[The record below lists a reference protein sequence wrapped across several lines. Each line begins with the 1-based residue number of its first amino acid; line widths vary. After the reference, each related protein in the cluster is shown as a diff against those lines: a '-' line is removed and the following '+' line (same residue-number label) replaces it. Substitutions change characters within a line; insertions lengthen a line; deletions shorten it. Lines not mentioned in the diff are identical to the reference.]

1 METVKKFFEKLKTDG
16 GLLAKVK
23 DAANNEQI
31 VGIAKKAGFDFS
43 LDDLTKFLDS
53 NKGFSLDALKG
64 GAGDLLGK
72 ATSGLS
78 GLFGGK

>member
-1 METVKKFFEKLKTDG
+1 MEAVKKFFEKLKSDS

-23 DAANNEQI
+23 AALNNEEI

-43 LDDLTKFLDS
+43 VDDLTKYMDS
-53 NKGFSLDALKG
+53 NKGFSLDSIKDS
-64 GAGDLLGK
+64 AGDLLGK
-72 ATSGLS
+72 AKDGIS